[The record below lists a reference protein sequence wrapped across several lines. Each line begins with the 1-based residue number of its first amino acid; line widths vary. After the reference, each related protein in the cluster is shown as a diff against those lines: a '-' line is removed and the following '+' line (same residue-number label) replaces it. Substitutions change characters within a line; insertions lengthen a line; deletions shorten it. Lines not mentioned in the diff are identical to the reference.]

1 MPSLGRAE
9 AVQVT
14 STVVSPYLTR
24 TAALQSS
31 ASLPTSIDSV
41 RPSYSISYF
50 L

>member
-14 STVVSPYLTR
+14 STVVSPYLTS
-24 TAALQSS
+24 TAALHSS
-31 ASLPTSIDSV
+31 AILPTSMDRG
-41 RPSYSISYF
+41 RPSYMISYF